1 MKLYVESVGLLAPGL
16 AGWQEAQAVLRCEAQ
31 HVPDALPRAA
41 LPFIPANERRRL
53 TSHIRLALATAADT
67 VSDHPPMPS
76 VFVSMEGD
84 LGIVDHICQA
94 LTQPGKPVSPTHFHN
109 SVHNTPAAYWHQA
122 MGWHTPSTS
131 LSSGEASFAAGLM
144 EAATQSIE
152 AAADETAGKV
162 LLICSDDAT
171 PERLSRLSPCP
182 QPFGCGLILNAQP
195 GRSSRWELNIELQRD
210 TQSAANG
217 LHSPSLEQLRQGN
230 AAAAALP
237 LLARLASGE
246 SGTTRLPAWEG
257 SVLHITVQ
265 PR

>member
-1 MKLYVESVGLLAPGL
+1 MKLYVEAVGLLGPGL
-16 AGWQEAQAVLRCEAQ
+16 AGWENAQSVLRGEAH
-31 HVPDALPRAA
+31 HVPDALPGTA

-53 TSHIRLALATAADT
+53 TTHIRLALATAADT

-84 LGIVDHICQA
+84 LGIVDRICQA

-131 LSSGEASFAAGLM
+131 LSGGEASFAAGLI

-152 AAADETAGKV
+152 AAADEAAGKV

-195 GRSSRWELNIELQRD
+195 GRNSRWELDIDWQRD
-210 TQSAANG
+210 AQTAPDNM
-217 LHSPSLEQLRQGN
+217 HSPSLEQLRQVN

-237 LLARLASGE
+237 LLATLATGRP
-246 SGTTRLPAWEG
+246 GTTRLPAWEG
-257 SVLHITVQ
+257 SALQITVQ